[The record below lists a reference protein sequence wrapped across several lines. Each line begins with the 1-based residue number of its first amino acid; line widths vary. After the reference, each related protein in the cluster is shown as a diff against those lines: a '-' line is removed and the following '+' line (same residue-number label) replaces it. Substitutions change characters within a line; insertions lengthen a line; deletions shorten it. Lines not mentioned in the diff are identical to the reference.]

1 MTLKHNFDEIV
12 DRRGTNSSKWLKY
25 PADVLPMWIADS
37 DFRCAQPI
45 VDEMK
50 RLAEHGVYGYPYV
63 QEGSFERATVRWC
76 HVRYDWDFE
85 ESMVDFVPST
95 GTALAVAVKA
105 FCEPGDKVL
114 MQTPIYPP
122 FTAVTQKNGCTASNN
137 PLIFRDGKWEIDFED
152 FERRAAD
159 PKCKLFLLCNPHN
172 PTGKVF
178 TAEELTKIAD
188 ICGRHGVVVFADEV
202 HSDFVHAPNRHQV
215 FAKLSEAAKNMCV
228 TAVNPAK
235 TFNIAG
241 LRTSSVVT
249 MNPELQA
256 RYQAALASCKLGRE
270 GFGIAGYVKA
280 FTECDY
286 YADQLLPYIQGNL
299 HYVLDYIHEHFPQ
312 IGAYMPEGTFF
323 LWLDCRKLPFKT
335 QAELDRFF
343 VEKVKLGLNPGDTF
357 GVEGE
362 RFLRMNVGCPRA
374 YCEEAM
380 RRMSAAFAEL

>member
-137 PLIFRDGKWEIDFED
+137 PPIFHRGK
-152 FERRAAD
+152 
-159 PKCKLFLLCNPHN
+159 
-172 PTGKVF
+172 
-178 TAEELTKIAD
+178 
-188 ICGRHGVVVFADEV
+188 
-202 HSDFVHAPNRHQV
+202 
-215 FAKLSEAAKNMCV
+215 
-228 TAVNPAK
+228 
-235 TFNIAG
+235 
-241 LRTSSVVT
+241 
-249 MNPELQA
+249 
-256 RYQAALASCKLGRE
+256 
-270 GFGIAGYVKA
+270 
-280 FTECDY
+280 
-286 YADQLLPYIQGNL
+286 
-299 HYVLDYIHEHFPQ
+299 
-312 IGAYMPEGTFF
+312 
-323 LWLDCRKLPFKT
+323 
-335 QAELDRFF
+335 
-343 VEKVKLGLNPGDTF
+343 
-357 GVEGE
+357 
-362 RFLRMNVGCPRA
+362 
-374 YCEEAM
+374 
-380 RRMSAAFAEL
+380 